1 MNIELPHIMLFISFF
16 FCLSL
21 CIYSLR
27 FKLTPL
33 NLTFSLLTASAA
45 IYALGYAFE
54 LMSVNLE
61 SMLFWSKFQY
71 IGIPFIPGLLMV
83 FTLCYTGYGEK
94 VTSLRSLLFFIVPFI
109 SFIARW
115 TNQYHQL
122 FYKNPA
128 VFNSHMGPMLNFE
141 PGIFYIIHIIYLVF
155 ALSYCTAVFIRYFFK
170 TAFVYRMQTLLIMA
184 ALIVQ
189 WFTLLIYLGG
199 IAPAHFDINP
209 YMFTI
214 SSVFY
219 ALGIYRF
226 SLFNIVPVARDVIFD
241 EMNDAIL
248 VINPDSQLI
257 DFNKRCSTLFKEI
270 NDKAIG
276 KSVEQLFVSQPEII
290 DAINNFPVTGME
302 IALETESGK
311 LFFKLSLNPMKI
323 KNKTHACTIIT
334 FHNIT
339 EQRMLMQK
347 LEKLAAI
354 DPLTGVFNRRQFEI
368 QAEIEMKRS
377 IRMNTPLSVLM
388 FDIDHFKKVN
398 DTWGHQCGDQVL
410 KEFAATIADNIRD
423 VDQIGRFGGEE
434 FIVIMPEANRKV
446 AAAVSERLRQA
457 IEKMVLN
464 LGGNI
469 TGITVSI
476 GISGRWN
483 NENISIDSLI
493 KYADKALYA
502 AKQNGRNRIEIA

>member
-1 MNIELPHIMLFISFF
+1 MEIGLPDIMLFVSFF
-16 FCLSL
+16 FCISL

-33 NLTFSLLTASAA
+33 NFSFSLFTAAAA

-54 LMSVNLE
+54 RMSVNLE

-71 IGIPFIPGLLMV
+71 IGIPFIPGLLII

-94 VTSLRSLLFFIVPFI
+94 VTCIRSLLFFIVPFI
-109 SFIARW
+109 SFVARW

-128 VFNSHMGPMLNFE
+128 VFNSHFGPMLSFE
-141 PGIFYIIHIIYLVF
+141 AGIFYFINVIYLLY
-155 ALSYCTAVFIRYFFK
+155 ALSYCTVLFIKYFFK
-170 TAFVYRMQTLLIMA
+170 TAFVYRMQTLLIMV
-184 ALIVQ
+184 ALILQ

-199 IAPAHFDINP
+199 IAPKYFDINP

-214 SSVFY
+214 SAILY
-219 ALGIYRF
+219 ASAIYWF
-226 SLFNIVPVARDVIFD
+226 SLFNIVPVARDVVFD

-248 VINPDSQLI
+248 VVNPDLQLI
-257 DFNKRCSTLFKEI
+257 DFNKRCSTLFKSI

-276 KSVEQLFVSQPEII
+276 KSLEQLFVFHPEII
-290 DAINNFPVTGME
+290 DGINNFSIAGLE
-302 IALETESGK
+302 IILETDTSK
-311 LFFKLSLNPMKI
+311 VFLKLSLKQIKI
-323 KNKTHACTIIT
+323 INKSHVCTIIT
-334 FHNIT
+334 FYDIT
-339 EQRMLMQK
+339 EQRMLMQR

-354 DPLTGVFNRRQFEI
+354 DSLTGVFNRRQFEI
-368 QAEIEMKRS
+368 QAEIEMRRS

-388 FDIDHFKKVN
+388 FDIDHFKNVN

-410 KEFAATIADNIRD
+410 KEFAATIAANIRD
-423 VDQIGRFGGEE
+423 VDHLGRFGGEE
-434 FIVIMPEANRKV
+434 FILIMPESNRKV
-446 AAAVSERLRQA
+446 AATISERLRQA
-457 IEKMVLN
+457 IEKMILN
-464 LGGNI
+464 LDGNI

-476 GISGRWN
+476 GVAGRWN
-483 NENISIDSLI
+483 DENISIDSLI

-502 AKQNGRNRIEIA
+502 AKQNGRNRVEID